1 MQKLIIGGS
10 KMYENNLKYIREYME
25 MTQKELGSVFNV
37 AESTYSGWET
47 GRDVIP
53 LKHLYKFSLK
63 YGYSMD
69 YLLKLNSKNVKYD
82 KIDSIDRKMVGE
94 KLKKIRKDLNL
105 TQQQIADECMIS
117 QTTYSN
123 YELGNNLIST
133 MSLYTICKNHNISM
147 DSIFKEHR

>member
-1 MQKLIIGGS
+1 
-10 KMYENNLKYIREYME
+10 MYENNLKYIREYME
-25 MTQKELGSVFNV
+25 MTQKELGKVFNV
-37 AESTYSGWET
+37 TESTYSGWET

-53 LKHLYKFSLK
+53 LRHLYKFSLK

-82 KIDSIDRKMVGE
+82 KLDSIDRKMVGD
-94 KLKKIRKDLNL
+94 KLKRIRKDLNL

-147 DSIFKEHR
+147 DSIFK

>member
-69 YLLKLNSKNVKYD
+69 YLLKLNSENVKYD
-82 KIDSIDRKMVGE
+82 KIDSIDRKMIGD
-94 KLKKIRKDLNL
+94 KLKRIRKDLKL

-147 DSIFKEHR
+147 DSLFK

>member
-1 MQKLIIGGS
+1 
-10 KMYENNLKYIREYME
+10 MYENNLKYIREYME
-25 MTQKELGSVFNV
+25 MTQKELGKVFNV

-53 LKHLYKFSLK
+53 LKHLYNFSLK

-69 YLLKLNSKNVKYD
+69 YLLKLNSENVKYD
-82 KIDSIDRKMVGE
+82 KLDSIDSIDRKMIGD
-94 KLKKIRKDLNL
+94 KLKRIRKDLNL

-147 DSIFKEHR
+147 DSIFK

>member
-1 MQKLIIGGS
+1 M
-10 KMYENNLKYIREYME
+10 
-25 MTQKELGSVFNV
+25 
-37 AESTYSGWET
+37 AESTYNGWET

-53 LKHLYKFSLK
+53 LKHLYKFSLI

-82 KIDSIDRKMVGE
+82 KLDSIDRKMVGD
-94 KLKKIRKDLNL
+94 KLKRIRKDLNL

-147 DSIFKEHR
+147 DSIFK

>member
-1 MQKLIIGGS
+1 
-10 KMYENNLKYIREYME
+10 MYENNLKYIREYME
-25 MTQKELGSVFNV
+25 MTQKELGKVFNV

-82 KIDSIDRKMVGE
+82 KLVSIDRKIIGD
-94 KLKKIRKDLNL
+94 KLKRIRKDLKL

-147 DSIFKEHR
+147 DSIFK

>member
-1 MQKLIIGGS
+1 
-10 KMYENNLKYIREYME
+10 MYENNLKYIREYME
-25 MTQKELGSVFNV
+25 MTQKELGKVFNV
-37 AESTYSGWET
+37 SESTYSGWET

-53 LKHLYKFSLK
+53 LKHLYNFSLK

-82 KIDSIDRKMVGE
+82 KLDSIDRKMIGN
-94 KLKKIRKDLNL
+94 KLKRIRKDLNL

-147 DSIFKEHR
+147 DSIFK

>member
-1 MQKLIIGGS
+1 
-10 KMYENNLKYIREYME
+10 MYENNLKYIREYLE

-69 YLLKLNSKNVKYD
+69 YLLKLNNKNVKYD

-147 DSIFKEHR
+147 DSIFK

>member
-1 MQKLIIGGS
+1 
-10 KMYENNLKYIREYME
+10 MYENNLRYIREYME

-94 KLKKIRKDLNL
+94 KLKKIRKGLNL

-147 DSIFKEHR
+147 DSIFK